1 MDNMSIEN
9 FFNDINLNRKDY
21 IYFLFLIL
29 FGILLTVHII
39 KFNQLRGAFNSDIY
53 IYLSNA
59 LNLAGMNYN
68 NLSDPYWMF
77 CGPLICYLTSLIFKM
92 GYVNINAIFIVTGFF
107 SILGILGM
115 YTFLKVRFSP
125 ILSLTGTLI
134 YSSLSIVLYWFSN
147 GMLDIPAVSMSL
159 WVLIFII
166 AAVDKNPKYYILAS
180 ILFILMFYIRFSS
193 AYLIL
198 VVLVYMAK
206 KFDILDL
213 IDNLISDRKI
223 FKEKLFSFFYS
234 SDFKWIVYSLI
245 LGIILMFYGFHVIW
259 SYGGQLS
266 FLGHAT
272 SSITGL
278 SYSPNDPNVIFDRWF
293 YLKNFINYLSC
304 NHIVF
309 NERLTEFFVEPSWF
323 AYLIFSIF
331 GVGIFLKIITILKN
345 RTKINDIYLNRDT
358 YKTNKFGI
366 ILVSLFF
373 VLLIITRFS
382 FRYNYL
388 ISLFTLLMCFI
399 ILLSLHNKLKIN
411 NHFAFS
417 VMNLALFLIF
427 LLVFSYMNIKCIRY
441 ILPAIPGFIYFV
453 VYALENIL
461 DYIEGGFSING
472 NIFTSKK
479 VNNKLISK
487 LILIVL
493 IILCIVVVCN
503 FTNTVEIAERGNE
516 VIDVCDFIIAYDPNY
531 QSKNIGSCMERYF
544 EWYLNKDLN
553 LTHNVALN
561 ESNFTYII
569 YQKELNEDN
578 YHLIYNTNSYFV
590 YEKNN

>member
-1 MDNMSIEN
+1 
-9 FFNDINLNRKDY
+9 
-21 IYFLFLIL
+21 
-29 FGILLTVHII
+29 
-39 KFNQLRGAFNSDIY
+39 
-53 IYLSNA
+53 
-59 LNLAGMNYN
+59 
-68 NLSDPYWMF
+68 
-77 CGPLICYLTSLIFKM
+77 
-92 GYVNINAIFIVTGFF
+92 
-107 SILGILGM
+107 
-115 YTFLKVRFSP
+115 
-125 ILSLTGTLI
+125 
-134 YSSLSIVLYWFSN
+134 
-147 GMLDIPAVSMSL
+147 
-159 WVLIFII
+159 
-166 AAVDKNPKYYILAS
+166 
-180 ILFILMFYIRFSS
+180 
-193 AYLIL
+193 
-198 VVLVYMAK
+198 
-206 KFDILDL
+206 
-213 IDNLISDRKI
+213 
-223 FKEKLFSFFYS
+223 
-234 SDFKWIVYSLI
+234 
-245 LGIILMFYGFHVIW
+245 
-259 SYGGQLS
+259 
-266 FLGHAT
+266 
-272 SSITGL
+272 
-278 SYSPNDPNVIFDRWF
+278 
-293 YLKNFINYLSC
+293 
-304 NHIVF
+304 
-309 NERLTEFFVEPSWF
+309 
-323 AYLIFSIF
+323 
-331 GVGIFLKIITILKN
+331 
-345 RTKINDIYLNRDT
+345 
-358 YKTNKFGI
+358 
-366 ILVSLFF
+366 
-373 VLLIITRFS
+373 
-382 FRYNYL
+382 
-388 ISLFTLLMCFI
+388 MCFI

-453 VYALENIL
+453 VYALEYIF
-461 DYIEGGFSING
+461 DYIEGGFSIYG